1 MGLPTPPTPTNPT
14 SAEDRAWRT
23 NLETPRGVDEATNG
37 ADYTVQTYR
46 ERRQYDA
53 DGHTIGEPVLEDI
66 APTEADGGKP
76 AHVSFSMFALMGDV
90 GKNRDVNI
98 PATPYGP
105 AVTFKLAQIGM
116 IIQAAL
122 NAVCEDNKE
131 NRKLYQQLLAGTIT
145 QQEYDDAVALLV
157 ATSPVE

>member
-53 DGHTIGEPVLEDI
+53 DGHTIGEPVRENI
-66 APTEADGGKP
+66 PATAADGGKP
-76 AHVSFSMFALMGDV
+76 PFVDFSMVALMGDV
-90 GKNRDVNI
+90 GKGRDITI

-105 AVTFKLAQIGM
+105 ALTFKLAQIGL
-116 IIQAAL
+116 IIQEAL
-122 NAVCEDNKE
+122 NSVCEDNRE
-131 NRKLYQQLLAGTIT
+131 NRKLYQQLLAGTID
-145 QQEYDDAVALLV
+145 QAQYDAAVALLV
-157 ATSPVE
+157 ATSPIE